1 MANAYSGQQ
10 NGLSN
15 DGESHDSRNHVTRP
29 FTLQEA
35 LPYSPQTSILPF
47 TPDLIPDPIIG
58 SGSLGAGLTDLF
70 TRDEFDTVNRSGDAQ
85 TPNRKHIKQVADIL
99 LQEIKPKERTAYKFK
114 LIPRVTGAMGA
125 ERNPAEGL
133 SPLAKTLFDR
143 VSKNFTYAGQDATG
157 SSKMNG
163 RPQSSSRKSS
173 STIKVETP
181 TITPSKTT
189 NTQSVAQNRAKIEV
203 AIPLKKPININD
215 YIEFD
220 DAGAP
225 SQSEQPMSI
234 DPAKLQAAL
243 QPSQTQQEQPVA
255 HVPDTATINPSDLQ
269 ILPPPTITPIKPPP
283 MPTVTPVPAPV
294 PASQPA
300 SVPSPMADSTP
311 KPSDK
316 PKITV
321 ELSTSILNKD
331 EYVDVPDSPDAPT
344 QLSAKKRKRDELLDG
359 DGLLGTSLDQRQR
372 GDAALQDLMKITY
385 EVFSAVGQALSG
397 DTGVGHLVVLNESNE
412 PTLTA
417 PMHQK
422 VQSAIQK
429 VISLGVYDQ
438 MPIEDLVR
446 YQKLCEGSIKD
457 TGNLELKIDDTWGE
471 PEIAQWI
478 YRIPEIETAL
488 KAARTA
494 LRIMSGEREDKRLYS
509 EETIQQCLDLFK
521 RVMDGIVVPI
531 VELRNSGPPG
541 VLFKLLMPHKKAL
554 APIFTNGQRLFALLA
569 TLVTSIELSESVI
582 NTLEFLAT
590 QLLFVENAHYEK
602 DSVIGVQRFDGLRLV
617 AMDMLCQIFLMNPG
631 QRQGI
636 FDEILT
642 SLEKLPIGKQS
653 ARHFKLAD
661 GGSIQPVSALIMRL
675 VQVSAGKVDEGKER
689 KKNVLQDSDNEGA
702 DNEQSQESGSGGR
715 IMYMVKTEE
724 DGCEQFNIAIK
735 ELGDTVTPLVETTKR
750 NASYVVG
757 FIINRALKST
767 KSGDTPYRNLL
778 DLFVEDFTTCLDSP
792 DWPAAELLLRFM
804 MIRMVQLS
812 EGEKTAAPAKNMALD
827 VLGTMGAAI
836 SRLRSTVRKAASTL
850 DSGDS
855 DELGRFLAGLAISAL
870 EQRARTEYAVSW
882 SGPYRVTLEH
892 LEERC
897 SNDPHLRGAISLV
910 MSDWA
915 NKICTGFESL
925 EGEEQERDMEFG
937 RLAYRLRM
945 MLDDRRWMS
954 NEYTFKTVSPTHT
967 KLAYAV
973 VLLRSQLCESFNIIL
988 NIVLGAMASDQATV
1002 RSKSLKSVNQVLETD
1017 PAILDGD
1024 SIVIQLILQCSSDSS
1039 PQVRDSALGLI
1050 GKCMSMRPHLEE
1062 QLTPRVVDRFMD
1074 AGIGAR
1080 KRAMKLARDIYLR
1093 NKNRSIRVAIASGL
1107 LLRVQDPDEGVRDL
1121 ARQMIEEIW
1130 FAPFYNNAED
1140 TPAFQASLTDH
1151 VSLMVQVSKM
1161 GHAAAV
1167 LDKVLQSI
1175 LGPHTKLAEGP
1186 LAVCT
1191 KLVATMFEL
1200 INTLD
1205 SDDPSIP
1212 SGRDALQ
1219 VLMTFA
1225 KAEPKLFTFEQIKL
1239 LKPHLSNFT
1248 TVEDLHVF
1256 RATVVIYRRV
1266 LPQLS
1271 AVHTQFFMEVRTQ
1284 LLGSIAKI
1292 SKVLLDDVV
1301 ACVWIVCGILNA
1313 ITPLARLALSSL
1325 VGIQKLRQV
1334 PLNAQNIK
1342 VFQRYSVIVGMIGKH
1357 CDLDSQMD
1365 LFKEKFPKWK
1375 GKTVPSLMVDCLL
1388 PFAAPDRPEDA
1399 RKAALDAVGL
1409 VCQSWPRTY
1418 VSPNVYTT
1426 FQQVFDEKI
1435 PALEDMILSSFK
1447 EFLFNE
1453 EKRSEAASAAASGNG
1468 EGEKKRELTVMG
1480 GTNYDDV
1487 ASATTQ
1493 RFLKELTRI
1502 SLTSQDDHAFLAIEV
1517 LGSINRQ
1524 GLVHP
1529 KETGVTLI
1537 TLQTS
1542 SYPKIAEIAYQE
1554 YKALHEKHE
1563 TVLEREYA
1571 KAVQSAF
1578 AYQRDIAKD
1587 TRGATANPFQ
1597 AKLHLLME
1605 ILKISKSK
1613 NRQKFLER
1621 LCQQIDFD
1629 FTKLDI
1635 RQAPPYHVA
1644 FSRFIIENLAFFEY
1658 VTIGEVLTTV
1668 ASMEKIVS
1676 GTGAAIAHIIETE
1689 VFNVR
1694 MDVDSAPA
1702 PPPSGPDGQAD
1713 GMLMQPTPPKLNI
1726 DQKRFRQLAAGA
1738 VILLSMWEAR
1748 TYLRRLYGLGTQRRD
1763 PKAKAA
1769 AKDMSKSPVKV
1780 QGITGD
1786 KFWEEVTSHMA
1797 GLDSQ
1802 EAMFRKCRAFVD
1814 LLNVDH
1820 EFKVAE
1826 EDEEMDGDMAGT
1838 PSGDEDDG
1846 IAPERGRKRKGTGTP
1861 GGRKKRARSTS
1872 RPRARGRP
1880 RKQSMDA
1887 DADGDA
1893 EPDWF

>member
-1 MANAYSGQQ
+1 MANTYSGHQ
-10 NGLSN
+10 NGLSG
-15 DGESHDSRNHVTRP
+15 DVGGHDSKNNVTRA

-58 SGSLGAGLTDLF
+58 SGMLGAGLADVVL
-70 TRDEFDTVNRSGDAQ
+70 RDEFDNLNRSADAQ
-85 TPNRKHIKQVADIL
+85 TSNRKHVKQVADL
-99 LQEIKPKERTAYKFK
+99 LIHEIKPKERTDYKFRM
-114 LIPRVTGAMGA
+114 IPRVPGAVGV
-125 ERNPAEGL
+125 ERNPADGL
-133 SPLAKTLFDR
+133 SPLAKAIFDR
-143 VSKNFTYAGQDATG
+143 SPKLLEKPGLTVDLG
-157 SSKMNG
+157 SN
-163 RPQSSSRKSS
+163 
-173 STIKVETP
+173 
-181 TITPSKTT
+181 
-189 NTQSVAQNRAKIEV
+189 
-203 AIPLKKPININD
+203 L
-215 YIEFD
+215 F
-220 DAGAP
+220 
-225 SQSEQPMSI
+225 
-234 DPAKLQAAL
+234 
-243 QPSQTQQEQPVA
+243 
-255 HVPDTATINPSDLQ
+255 
-269 ILPPPTITPIKPPP
+269 
-283 MPTVTPVPAPV
+283 
-294 PASQPA
+294 
-300 SVPSPMADSTP
+300 
-311 KPSDK
+311 
-316 PKITV
+316 
-321 ELSTSILNKD
+321 NKD
-331 EYVDVPDSPDAPT
+331 EYIEMDIPDSPDAPAH
-344 QLSAKKRKRDELLDG
+344 LSTKKRKRDDMLDG
-359 DGLLGTSLDQRQR
+359 DDLLGINIDQRER
-372 GDAALQDLMKITY
+372 ADAALQDLMKITH
-385 EVFSAVGQALSG
+385 EVFTSVGQALSG
-397 DTGVGHLVVLNESNE
+397 EMGLNHVVVLNESNE
-412 PTLTA
+412 PTLTSS
-417 PMHQK
+417 MHQK
-422 VQSAIQK
+422 LQSAIQK
-429 VISLGVYDQ
+429 PSVS
-438 MPIEDLVR
+438 
-446 YQKLCEGSIKD
+446 KLCEGSIKD
-457 TGNLELKIDDTWGE
+457 TGHLDLKIDDTWGE
-471 PEIAQWI
+471 PEIAAWV

-494 LRIMSGEREDKRLYS
+494 LRIMSGGREDKRLYS
-509 EETIQQCLDLFK
+509 EGMIQQCLDLFK

-531 VELRNSGPPG
+531 VEIRNSGPPG
-541 VLFKLLMPHKKAL
+541 VMFKLLLPHKKAL
-554 APIFTNGQRLFALLA
+554 APIFTNSQRLFALLS

-582 NTLEFLAT
+582 NTLEFTAT

-642 SLEKLPIGKQS
+642 SLEKLPVGKQS

-675 VQVSAGKVDEGKER
+675 VQVSAGKLEEEKGR
-689 KKNVLQDSDNEGA
+689 RRNVA
-702 DNEQSQESGSGGR
+702 QESDDEEPGEAESPQEASTGAR
-715 IMYMVKTEE
+715 LMYTIKSE
-724 DGCEQFNIAIK
+724 DGGCEQFDTAIK
-735 ELGDTVTPLVETTKR
+735 ELSDTVTPLIETTKR

-792 DWPAAELLLRFM
+792 DWPAAEILLRFM

-850 DSGDS
+850 DAGDS
-855 DELGRFLAGLAISAL
+855 DDLGRFLAELATSAL
-870 EQRARTEYAVSW
+870 EQRSRVEYAVSW

-897 SNDPHLRGAISLV
+897 SNDPHLRGSISLV

-915 NKICTGFESL
+915 SKICTGFESL
-925 EGEEQERDMEFG
+925 EGREQERDMEFG

-945 MLDDRRWMS
+945 MLGDKRWMS
-954 NEYTFKTVSPTHT
+954 DEYTFKTVSPPTPSLPT
-967 KLAYAV
+967 PLCYSDPKSEKREPV
-973 VLLRSQLCESFNIIL
+973 FQRLL
-988 NIVLGAMASDQATV
+988 
-1002 RSKSLKSVNQVLETD
+1002 
-1017 PAILDGD
+1017 
-1024 SIVIQLILQCSSDSS
+1024 

-1074 AGIGAR
+1074 AGIGPR

-1093 NKNRSIRVAIASGL
+1093 NKSRSIRVTIASGL

-1130 FAPFYNNAED
+1130 FAPFYSNSED

-1151 VSLMVQVSKM
+1151 VSLMIQVSKA
-1161 GHAAAV
+1161 GHASAV

-1175 LGPHTKLAEGP
+1175 LGPQTKPAEGP
-1186 LAVCT
+1186 FSVCT

-1205 SDDPSIP
+1205 SDDPTIP

-1239 LKPHLSNFT
+1239 LKPHLSSFT

-1271 AVHTQFFMEVRTQ
+1271 AVYTQF
-1284 LLGSIAKI
+1284 L
-1292 SKVLLDDVV
+1292 
-1301 ACVWIVCGILNA
+1301 W
-1313 ITPLARLALSSL
+1313 SL

-1334 PLNAQNIK
+1334 PLNAQSIK

-1357 CDLDSQMD
+1357 CDLDSQAN
-1365 LFKEKFPKWK
+1365 LFREKFPKWK

-1388 PFAAPDRPEDA
+1388 PFATPTALKMPGKRPSMP
-1399 RKAALDAVGL
+1399 L
-1409 VCQSWPRTY
+1409 V
-1418 VSPNVYTT
+1418 
-1426 FQQVFDEKI
+1426 
-1435 PALEDMILSSFK
+1435 L
-1447 EFLFNE
+1447 
-1453 EKRSEAASAAASGNG
+1453 SEAASAAAAAGNS
-1468 EGEKKRELTVMG
+1468 EAEKKRELTVMG

-1502 SLTSQDDHAFLAIEV
+1502 SLASQDDHAFLAIEV

-1529 KETGVTLI
+1529 KETGVALI

-1542 SYPKIAEIAYQE
+1542 SNPKIAEIAYQE

-1587 TRGATANPFQ
+1587 VRGATTNPFQ

-1613 NRQKFLER
+1613 NRQRFLEK
-1621 LCQQIDFD
+1621 LCQQVDFD
-1629 FTKLDI
+1629 FTKMDVQPHL
-1635 RQAPPYHVA
+1635 
-1644 FSRFIIENLAFFEY
+1644 FEY
-1658 VTIGEVLTTV
+1658 VTVGEVLTTV
-1668 ASMEKIVS
+1668 ATMEKIVS
-1676 GTGAAIAHIIETE
+1676 GTGAAIAHVIETE
-1689 VFNVR
+1689 IFNVR
-1694 MDVDSAPA
+1694 MDLDPAPSSLPAGADGELESAPT
-1702 PPPSGPDGQAD
+1702 
-1713 GMLMQPTPPKLNI
+1713 QPALPKLDI
-1726 DQKRFRQLAAGA
+1726 DPRRLRQLSAGA
-1738 VILLSMWEAR
+1738 MILLCLWEAR

-1786 KFWEEVTSHMA
+1786 KVWEEIASHMT
-1797 GLDSQ
+1797 GFDSQ
-1802 EAMFRKCRAFVD
+1802 ETMLRKCRAFVD
-1814 LLNVDH
+1814 LLNVDN
-1820 EFKVAE
+1820 EFKIAE
-1826 EDEEMDGDMAGT
+1826 EDDEMEGDMAT
-1838 PSGDEDDG
+1838 PSGDEDEG
-1846 IAPERGRKRKGTGTP
+1846 AAPDRGRKRKGTGTP
-1861 GGRKKRARSTS
+1861 GNRKKRARSTS
-1872 RPRARGRP
+1872 RPRPRGRP
-1880 RKQSMDA
+1880 RKQSMEA